1 MIPFN
6 KIMLLEKKIVAYQE
20 IILMWQY
27 TNVFKQLVPCK
38 RRLL

>member
-1 MIPFN
+1 MMTLK
-6 KIMLLEKKIVAYQE
+6 KIMLLEKIIAYQE

-38 RRLL
+38 RRFL